1 MTTEYET
8 INQRLIGEL
17 KAHRREMRSPVIV
30 DPRRYRDPEDEA
42 VQLAYPGDAS
52 AADVACD
59 DAELGQV
66 EDDH

>member
-17 KAHRREMRSPVIV
+17 KAQRREMRSPAIL

-42 VQLAYPGDAS
+42 GQLAYPGDAGTTTVVCEDNDR
-52 AADVACD
+52 AP
-59 DAELGQV
+59 L

>member
-17 KAHRREMRSPVIV
+17 KAQRREVRSPAIV

-42 VQLAYPGDAS
+42 GQLADPGDAGTTS
-52 AADVACD
+52 VACD
-59 DAELGQV
+59 DADRGPLD
-66 EDDH
+66 DDH